1 MRESESYL
9 IYETIHLKIV
19 IPKYTIIYYMYT
31 IIINNIKSLRQ
42 QNFSGRY
49 FHLESLSI
57 CQGPR

>member
-19 IPKYTIIYYMYT
+19 IPKYNILYVYY
-31 IIINNIKSLRQ
+31 NIKSLRQ
-42 QNFSGRY
+42 QNFSGKY
-49 FHLESLSI
+49 FQLERLSI